1 MRGEKEE
8 AAAALV
14 GGRAS
19 SKLTRIQER
28 GEFTQ
33 AFFDTAESLVNLDC
47 AVCKSTLLQDRAF
60 QEKSLA

>member
-1 MRGEKEE
+1 MNAQRPEALYVRILKERASRERRGGCG
-8 AAAALV
+8 V

-33 AFFDTAESLVNLDC
+33 AFFDTAESLVNL
-47 AVCKSTLLQDRAF
+47 
-60 QEKSLA
+60 